1 MFKKV
6 GRVIHHERIWSG
18 TTTHTF
24 RAWVG
29 ASTLE
34 RKQRAVQAGACCGS
48 KLVRAI
54 LLFCGVVSVCTTI
67 GIVIVLGRESLLFFG
82 SEAWLPVNPTDVVE
96 GGVTFDTFRLFV
108 NR

>member
-1 MFKKV
+1 
-6 GRVIHHERIWSG
+6 
-18 TTTHTF
+18 
-24 RAWVG
+24 
-29 ASTLE
+29 
-34 RKQRAVQAGACCGS
+34 
-48 KLVRAI
+48 
-54 LLFCGVVSVCTTI
+54 VVSVCTTI